1 MLCVLCCVLFVVCRV
16 LSCVLCC
23 VLTPPIPPLPSLS
36 PLPTHPKADRRAAE
50 FDEFSMAWDDIA
62 SNIKLFLL
70 TEQGKLALEKE
81 VARRKLVR
89 NASFYAMLCYAPS
102 LSKLYLYI

>member
-1 MLCVLCCVLFVVCRV
+1 
-16 LSCVLCC
+16 
-23 VLTPPIPPLPSLS
+23 
-36 PLPTHPKADRRAAE
+36 
-50 FDEFSMAWDDIA
+50 MAWDDIA

-89 NASFYAMLCYAPS
+89 NASFYAMLLCS
-102 LSKLYLYI
+102 LPKQAQYISKYIII